1 MKTLISLV
9 NDEKPKVVIMP
20 ESIIKKNDSLAKN
33 SFKKFN
39 VEIKFHDGSDI
50 KRITVLIDKPAK
62 N

>member
-33 SFKKFN
+33 SSKKFN
-39 VEIKFHDGSDI
+39 VEIKFQDGSDI